1 MTEID
6 TADINEANDVLARI
20 LTRLLRVAGDAGQ
33 PQEAN
38 RLAGQAWSALR
49 RVNPHAAQRING
61 SMHYLAKLE
70 GDGGVGLADADDVP
84 VLRLTRVQARAGQEA
99 DLLRAARRNTEDAL
113 AAGALTAEAYQERD
127 GAILVASRWRTRA
140 ELDEFLSWHET
151 EAHESMR
158 DYAAGP
164 PQATHHPLAR

>member
-6 TADINEANDVLARI
+6 PADVHGANDALARI

-33 PQEAN
+33 PEEAN

-70 GDGGVGLADADDVP
+70 GGGGVGLSDANDVP
-84 VLRLTRVQARAGQEA
+84 VLRLTRVQAIGGQEA
-99 DLLRAARRNTEDAL
+99 GLLRAARKNTEDAL
-113 AAGALTAEAYQERD
+113 AAGAVSAEVYQEGE
-127 GAILVASRWRTRA
+127 GAVLVASRWRTRA
-140 ELDEFLSWHET
+140 QLDEFLSWHET
-151 EAHESMR
+151 QAHESMR
-158 DYAAGP
+158 DYAVGP
-164 PQATHHPLAR
+164 PQARHYPLAR